1 MNLNN
6 IELNE
11 KLDIGRV
18 VELLGNYALVGN
30 VLFITS
36 KSFSERGVIA
46 SCQAR
51 LTRCNVLLFD
61 RVDPNPEVSQLRCLT
76 DKYYHSEVN
85 TIVALGGGSVI
96 DTAKVLS
103 LWLAAKQ
110 IGFEPLLSLDA
121 REIQKIP
128 LIAIPTTAGTG
139 AEVTPF
145 ATVWDSEKQKKYS
158 VSDVKP
164 SRVILDAELTL
175 TLPQQETLY
184 SALDALSHS
193 LESIWNTNRTDD
205 SLRYAESAIN
215 LICAALPNVLARPDD
230 IQAREQLQIA
240 ATKAGQAIS
249 ITKTAIAH
257 AISYPLT
264 LKYSIPHGLA
274 CSVTLQSIINQYGH
288 QKLNLCPILADK
300 VTKLLQS
307 LRLAK
312 EVNKFVK
319 WPVLLNQFESKLD
332 PSRAGNFILPVSEN
346 TAFQLLVNSGGL
358 TDKDD
363 R

>member
-1 MNLNN
+1 MNN

-18 VELLGNYALVGN
+18 VELLGNCALVGN

-110 IGFEPLLSLDA
+110 IGFEPLLNLDA
-121 REIQKIP
+121 CEIQKIP

-175 TLPQQETLY
+175 TLPYQETLY

-193 LESIWNTNRTDD
+193 LESIWNTNRTGD
-205 SLRYAESAIN
+205 SQRYAESAIN
-215 LICAALPNVLARPDD
+215 LICEALPNVLARPDD
-230 IQAREQLQIA
+230 IEAREQLQIA
-240 ATKAGQAIS
+240 ATLAGLAIS
-249 ITKTAIAH
+249 TTRTAIAH
-257 AISYPLT
+257 AVSYPLT
-264 LKYSIPHGLA
+264 LKYGIPHGLA
-274 CSVTLQSIINQYGH
+274 CSFSLAAIIDGFNTAE
-288 QKLNLCPILADK
+288 LNLTPILADTVK
-300 VTKLLQS
+300 RLLIS
-307 LRLAK
+307 LNLEK
-312 EVNKFVK
+312 EILNFVD
-319 WPVLLNQFESKLD
+319 WPRMLHEFETDLD
-332 PSRAGNFILPVSEN
+332 PARAGNFSAEINNYKIL
-346 TAFQLLVNSGGL
+346 QLVRAAQHPGKEGHY
-358 TDKDD
+358 
-363 R
+363 